1 MPPLPAVIMFSSSL
15 IRLRVRQVEQ
25 SCIFDLSDRTGQ
37 ELSATLPYEAR
48 LTDLYQNWQQIY
60 RRRYELRSRAQV
72 TRKGGSGTPS
82 AYDWDQELRLAETAL
97 LQEFDR
103 WLGQAALL
111 EIREWIQRQIS
122 VVSHS
127 ASASTLKTPVEILLD
142 CSPIDLARLP
152 WEQWKLVRDAPF
164 GQVRVARTCLNVV
177 TPAPALPARRGKI
190 RVLAIFADAPDL
202 NHEPDLKA
210 LQQLRAVAEIEW
222 VQCQSNSPDSNTS
235 QAVVLK
241 QQVAEAIADDRGWDV
256 LFFAGHSEE
265 AATTGG
271 KLELAPNVSLSIVE
285 IEPQLVQAQQRGLT
299 LAIFNSCNGL
309 HIANALLQLGFGQVL
324 VMRERIQDAVAH
336 QFLAQICQHLATYDD
351 IHTALLKACRY
362 LASEQLAYPSA
373 ALIPS
378 LFRHPAPNLALF
390 QIEPA
395 RWKRVWQAWRPT
407 RWETIAFSTITL
419 LSFLVPV
426 REILMEQRYWAQA
439 IYRHT
444 TGQLPSP
451 TQPPVTI
458 LSIDQDSIDLNHID
472 IYKVKP
478 IDRTYL
484 AKLVDR
490 LHRLNVKVIGI
501 DYLLDGSTNQDA
513 ILANTL
519 QTAIQQHQ
527 TWFIFA
533 TVQNEAGQ
541 TIRVSQRLAQPQS
554 MLLGNAEIL
563 DWQVMLPTHTPCQ
576 VACPFAYQLALAHT
590 LNHSAP
596 EGLPQPQLST
606 SVDLQNQLNS
616 YLSKNAPSNPTLA
629 FLHQPDFPP
638 GLKPIIDFSLPPA
651 LTYQSI
657 AAWDFLERP
666 LDDPTLQQL
675 QQQVV
680 IIAAGGYDQADDNFS
695 VPMAIDFWRNIDQRG
710 WQEQPGSSLN
720 QSLQVF
726 TGGEAHAYAVHHLLA
741 QHLVR
746 PIPNL
751 WLMLMAALL
760 ARGTSLFVLQQS
772 KSQRQRIILLL
783 IAANLLYSL
792 LALQV
797 YVVAML
803 LIPCF
808 LPSVLFWSYI
818 LPSFK
823 RS

>member
-1 MPPLPAVIMFSSSL
+1 MSFSSA
-15 IRLRVRQVEQ
+15 IRLKVRQVGQ
-25 SCIFDLSDRTGQ
+25 SCIFDLSDRNGQ

-48 LTDLYQNWQQIY
+48 LTHLYQNWQQIY

-72 TRKGGSGTPS
+72 TQKGGSGTPA

-103 WLGQAALL
+103 WLGQVALL
-111 EIREWIQRQIS
+111 EIREWIQHQITLAN
-122 VVSHS
+122 HKT
-127 ASASTLKTPVEILLD
+127 STSSPNLPVEIWLD

-152 WEQWKLVRDAPF
+152 WEHWKLVRDAPL
-164 GQVRVARTCLNVV
+164 GKVRIARTCLNAV
-177 TPAPALPARRGKI
+177 TPPAAPPPRRGKI
-190 RVLAIFADAPDL
+190 RILAILADAPDL

-210 LQQLRAVAEIEW
+210 LQQLHRVATIEFVRCQLKSSGSSLNQAVA
-222 VQCQSNSPDSNTS
+222 
-235 QAVVLK
+235 LK

-271 KLELAPNVSLSIVE
+271 KLELAPNVSLSITE
-285 IEPQLVQAQQRGLT
+285 IEPQLTQAQQRGLT
-299 LAIFNSCNGL
+299 LAIFNSCSGL
-309 HIANALLQLGFGQVL
+309 HIAQSLLQLGFGQVL
-324 VMRERIQDAVAH
+324 VMRERIQDLVAH
-336 QFLAQICQHLATYDD
+336 QFLAQICKYLAAYDD

-362 LASEQLAYPSA
+362 LASEHLAYPSA

-378 LFRHPAPNLALF
+378 LFRHPDPTIALF

-395 RWKRVWQAWRPT
+395 RWKRIWQAWRPT

-419 LSFLVPV
+419 LSFIVPV
-426 REILMEQRYWAQA
+426 QEILMEHRYWVQA
-439 IYRHT
+439 IYRHS
-444 TGQLPSP
+444 TGQLPNP
-451 TQPPVTI
+451 TRPSVTV
-458 LSIDQDSIDLNHID
+458 LSIDQDSIDRNNID

-484 AKLVDR
+484 AKLIER

-501 DYLLDGSTNQDA
+501 DYLLDGSTNQDS
-513 ILANTL
+513 ILASTL

-541 TIRVSQRLAQPQS
+541 TIRVSQRVAQPQS
-554 MLLGNAEIL
+554 ILLGDARIL
-563 DWQVMLPTHTPCQ
+563 DWQVMLPAHQSCQ
-576 VACPFAYQLALAHT
+576 IACPFAYQLALAHT
-590 LNHSAP
+590 LNQSAP
-596 EGLPQPQLST
+596 VGLPQPQLQS
-606 SVDLQNQLNS
+606 SSNFQNRLGN
-616 YLSKNAPSNPTLA
+616 YLSSNSPNSTLT
-629 FLHQPDFPP
+629 FLQPPHFP
-638 GLKPIIDFSLPPA
+638 LALNPIIDFSLPPA

-666 LDDPTLQQL
+666 LDDPMMQQL
-675 QQQVV
+675 QQQIV
-680 IIAAGGYDQADDNFS
+680 ILAAGGYDQADDNFS
-695 VPMAIDFWRNIDQRG
+695 MPMAVEYWRTVEQNG
-710 WQEQPGSSLN
+710 WREQHESSLN

-746 PIPNL
+746 PMPTL
-751 WLMLMAALL
+751 WFLLIVALL
-760 ARGTSLFVLQQS
+760 SRGIMLLIWRQKQFQP
-772 KSQRQRIILLL
+772 QRIIFLLL
-783 IAANLLYSL
+783 GANLIYSL
-792 LALQV
+792 MALQV
-797 YVVAML
+797 YVMAML

-808 LPSVLFWSYI
+808 LPSVLFWSHV
-818 LPSFK
+818 LPSLK